1 MKNLSL
7 ILTNITSDTYKV
19 SYLNKESGAEVSSED
34 NTDHIEEPIL

>member
-7 ILTNITSDTYKV
+7 ILTNITADLYKV
-19 SYLNKESGAEVSSED
+19 SYLNKESGNELILED